1 MKESPLLSKYA
12 HNVTAYMKWYKI
24 NINKLHRHTIIKTF
38 HAEDYIVKCVTSVNK
53 KILQLIE
60 QRLLVGEKKYGNEN
74 VINDGRNFLKES
86 LEEAL
91 DCSVYLAARLLEI
104 MDNEEKEK
112 NNSRHKI
119 DTTASTMDVR

>member
-1 MKESPLLSKYA
+1 M
-12 HNVTAYMKWYKI
+12 
-24 NINKLHRHTIIKTF
+24 
-38 HAEDYIVKCVTSVNK
+38 NK

-91 DCSVYLAARLLEI
+91 DCSVYLAARLLEL
-104 MDNEEKEK
+104 DEKEK
-112 NNSRHKI
+112 NNSRHEI
-119 DTTASTMDVR
+119 DTTVSTMDVR